1 MKVIVAVARKLLVAA
16 WHVIHDKTDYVDFQ
30 NKIVNRPLQ
39 TGDNDI
45 PLMER
50 LLSL

>member
-30 NKIVNRPLQ
+30 KQDRQSPASN
-39 TGDNDI
+39 G
-45 PLMER
+45 
-50 LLSL
+50 